1 MTFFLIVLPR
11 LPGQDVREGSLQS
24 PIEQLDR
31 AAEAAVRRL
40 KAFHPESSG
49 DSGAEVNS
57 NAGKAGTVGNAA
69 LSSRDFKRGRGPAYI
84 RREETRH
91 AMWAKREWSGLQGF
105 TQEEQVMMDVSD
117 LGSGRVAED
126 GIPLGQGWLLQISGV
141 VVSGRRKSLGSKKA
155 DGPAGQVL
163 RDWGPPVLLPQGGRW
178 WHEALSSLPQ
188 TPLAWEEDRRSSG
201 RHSVASLELFAGT
214 DTDFSTATCPRMSPR
229 HTLFTDDTE
238 ELEVFNLWTGQMVP
252 SSPEHC
258 LVVAPQTSLPGGP
271 KRPSFFRRRSTA
283 STALSESPESSAVRH
298 VKSHPGVSSPQRSD
312 GSDVTLPRPLDDETS
327 SSCSGGS
334 GARSQTLVLPPLL
347 DLHKLGLETGA
358 PFDPDKSPLFQRRR
372 RKAISSDES
381 ATSLANLSTTD
392 GSGCWN

>member
-1 MTFFLIVLPR
+1 MHGQL
-11 LPGQDVREGSLQS
+11 GQDVREASLQS

-40 KAFHPESSG
+40 KAFHSESSG
-49 DSGAEVNS
+49 AGAEGNS
-57 NAGKAGTVGNAA
+57 NAGNAGNAGNAA
-69 LSSRDFKRGRGPAYI
+69 ISSRDFKRGRGAAYI

-163 RDWGPPVLLPQGGRW
+163 RDWGPPVLLPEEGRW

-188 TPLAWEEDRRSSG
+188 TPLGWEEDRRSSG

-214 DTDFSTATCPRMSPR
+214 DSDFSTATCPRMSPR
-229 HTLFTDDTE
+229 HTLFTDTSE
-238 ELEVFNLWTGQMVP
+238 EVEVFNLWTGQNLP

-258 LVVAPQTSLPGGP
+258 LVVAPQTSLPAGP

-283 STALSESPESSAVRH
+283 STALSEQSAEISVVRH

-312 GSDVTLPRPLDDETS
+312 GSDDVTLPRPLDDETS

-334 GARSQTLVLPPLL
+334 VARSQMLVLPPLL
-347 DLHKLGLETGA
+347 DLHSKPGLETGA

-372 RKAISSDES
+372 RKAISSDDS

>member
-1 MTFFLIVLPR
+1 LHGQL
-11 LPGQDVREGSLQS
+11 GQDVREASLQS

-40 KAFHPESSG
+40 KAFHSESSG
-49 DSGAEVNS
+49 AGAEGNS
-57 NAGKAGTVGNAA
+57 NAGNAGNAGNAA
-69 LSSRDFKRGRGPAYI
+69 ISSRDFKRGRGAAYI

-163 RDWGPPVLLPQGGRW
+163 RDWGPPVLLPEEGRW

-188 TPLAWEEDRRSSG
+188 TPLGWEEDRRSSG

-214 DTDFSTATCPRMSPR
+214 DSDFSTATCPRMSPR
-229 HTLFTDDTE
+229 HTLFTDTSE
-238 ELEVFNLWTGQMVP
+238 EVEVFNLWTGQNLP

-258 LVVAPQTSLPGGP
+258 LVVAPQTSLPAGP

-283 STALSESPESSAVRH
+283 STALSEQSAEISVVRH
-298 VKSHPGVSSPQRSD
+298 VKSHPGV
-312 GSDVTLPRPLDDETS
+312 
-327 SSCSGGS
+327 
-334 GARSQTLVLPPLL
+334 
-347 DLHKLGLETGA
+347 
-358 PFDPDKSPLFQRRR
+358 
-372 RKAISSDES
+372 
-381 ATSLANLSTTD
+381 TTEK
-392 GSGCWN
+392 